1 MIHPGERFCSSTA
14 QNIMAAGDEIEKLT
28 GKKLN
33 KIENKGDWFID
44 PKYNVLNKSLNQSPY
59 FA

>member
-1 MIHPGERFCSSTA
+1 
-14 QNIMAAGDEIEKLT
+14 MAAGDEIEKLT